1 MLLSA
6 VCVVCSS
13 KSPNIVAFMTV
24 SSKQHALKDC
34 LLQFVVETRPT
45 GAERELTEGRTQEY
59 LSTEEKI
66 VEVTKP
72 NPCGGVPTS

>member
-1 MLLSA
+1 MWHLLQCGCRLLA
-6 VCVVCSS
+6 DVLLR
-13 KSPNIVAFMTV
+13 T
-24 SSKQHALKDC
+24 HA
-34 LLQFVVETRPT
+34 LLQFVVETKPT
-45 GAERELTEGRTQEY
+45 GNERELTEGRTSEY